1 MTLIMLCACILLL
14 CACSVPAD
22 NSEQSRVVSIWYIT
36 GDVLV
41 PQLKECCEQIKT
53 ENDNII
59 IELCPFES
67 MELLYETLQGKRPD
81 LLLCSH
87 ELAFSLE
94 EQGMLKSLDIPGLD
108 YRPEL
113 LAKYAG
119 FGKSFF
125 PIGAAVELLCSTN
138 ELRLAELSSFEALC
152 SKLCESGK
160 LMTADSFA
168 RVMSTALI
176 QTDAELSTNRRENA
190 ANPDYRYIHNLLAET
205 AMQGSLAVFDQGGA
219 ELLLQGRVEAAIIS
233 SGGISKLP
241 DEITIMPVPP
251 MEGGSKSCIADMRG
265 FAYLGNTRDNSQ
277 ATAFVLKKLLS
288 QGGAK
293 ELALS
298 CGLVSAQL
306 WEDENVEGKL
316 QQALYEIYSQWEMIL
331 PSPVSP
337 YVMARQQL
345 EEELSAAIEYLQ

>member
-14 CACSVPAD
+14 CACSAPAD
-22 NSEQSRVVSIWYIT
+22 NSEQSRVSIWYIA

-41 PQLKECCEQIKT
+41 PRLKECCEQIQT

-119 FGKSFF
+119 FGRSFF

-190 ANPDYRYIHNLLAET
+190 ANPDYRYIHNLLAEM

-219 ELLLQGRVEAAIIS
+219 EVLLQGRVEAAIIS
-233 SGGISKLP
+233 SAGASSLP
-241 DEITIMPVPP
+241 DEITIMPVPV

-288 QGGAK
+288 QGGAR

-345 EEELSAAIEYLQ
+345 EEELSAAINYLQ